1 MDQVRVYLEAVAKD
15 GFDREIGQDEN
26 VVRSLPFFAT
36 SLGVLASAFALARP
50 SLCAPSFDHLS
61 LAIYAA
67 LSGLGCSAAATLVCL
82 FRLSVARPYAYPM
95 PEQEFIFRA
104 AELAAA
110 LRGRHGGPVDELV
123 MDELRALRIE
133 QLTEATKVN
142 RRNNVMRGRA
152 RGWALTMLIAA
163 IGFAFL
169 LLALIFVRDTF
180 APELCHA
187 GRP

>member
-1 MDQVRVYLEAVAKD
+1 MDQVRVYLEAVVKD

-50 SLCAPSFDHLS
+50 SLCAPSLDHLS

-67 LSGLGCSAAATLVCL
+67 LTGLGGSAAATLTFL

-95 PEQEFIFRA
+95 PEQDFIARA
-104 AELAAA
+104 AELTVA
-110 LRGRHGGPVDELV
+110 LRAGQDDPVDEQV

-152 RGWALTMLIAA
+152 RGWALAMLITA